1 MSKIKLENMEF
12 HAYHGC
18 LEHEKRDGNTFL
30 VTVIMNIDTTQAEQ
44 TDVLDD
50 TLNYQFVYDFIK
62 SEMAIPSELIEH
74 IGSRITCG
82 ILHHFS
88 PVNAV
93 TVQLSKLNPPLGG
106 KVQSVSIE
114 LSGERENEP
123 NSSIL
128 TCN

>member
-1 MSKIKLENMEF
+1 MSKIKLENMQF

-30 VTVIMNIDTTQAEQ
+30 VTVTLDMDTTKAEQ

-50 TLNYQFVYDFIK
+50 TLNYQLVYDLVK
-62 SEMAIPSELIEH
+62 AEMAIPSELIEH
-74 IGSRITCG
+74 IARRILTS
-82 ILHHFS
+82 ILMQFS
-88 PVNAV
+88 QVNAL

-114 LSGERENEP
+114 LSGDRENET
-123 NSSIL
+123 SIL